1 MLNHGEQML
10 YQQLHQIYLKIKL
23 CRFFFLLEI
32 KNEIY
37 FRFEAADPKVFA
49 YHIQNSGA
57 HANLFI
63 DHSQIVQLACL
74 RKGIWGTDKTFGRI
88 VTFQN

>member
-1 MLNHGEQML
+1 MSFPRLPSM
-10 YQQLHQIYLKIKL
+10 YLWKKSCKTNL
-23 CRFFFLLEI
+23 FFTVGGIGMEVCA
-32 KNEIY
+32 
-37 FRFEAADPKVFA
+37 FRFEAADPEVFA

-88 VTFQN
+88 VNFQE

>member
-1 MLNHGEQML
+1 MSFR
-10 YQQLHQIYLKIKL
+10 QLLRIFQRTKSCKSLP
-23 CRFFFLLEI
+23 LLRHLEE
-32 KNEIY
+32 KY
-37 FRFEAADPKVFA
+37 SSSRFEAADPEVFA

-63 DHSQIVQLACL
+63 DHSQVVQLACL
-74 RKGIWGTDKTFGRI
+74 RRGIWGTDKTFGRI

>member
-1 MLNHGEQML
+1 MN
-10 YQQLHQIYLKIKL
+10 
-23 CRFFFLLEI
+23 
-32 KNEIY
+32 
-37 FRFEAADPKVFA
+37 RFEAADPDVFA

-88 VTFQN
+88 VTFEN